1 MPVAASLA
9 STPTFLSVAVCAA
22 VARLF
27 MLRRTHRDSCAGTG
41 VGSCQPREV
50 GQRASCRSQ
59 LRGVPSMR
67 RCIQSEAVITFV
79 AHEKRSMALSRVTDV
94 PHIACTRGAGLSA
107 ACPST
112 KCLFKVHDSVGH
124 GTVHYLF
131 HALVAC
137 YAFVRRTRCIARSMV
152 DCRLAGGCRVRGA
165 MPDEGAKPSSTI
177 YHSLRVTQRPGADH
191 TKQASV
197 DIYSV

>member
-1 MPVAASLA
+1 VSAARGRA
-9 STPTFLSVAVCAA
+9 TGQLSEPAA
-22 VARLF
+22 RCPFDAALNTV
-27 MLRRTHRDSCAGTG
+27 
-41 VGSCQPREV
+41 
-50 GQRASCRSQ
+50 
-59 LRGVPSMR
+59 RGP
-67 RCIQSEAVITFV
+67 AVITFV

-165 MPDEGAKPSSTI
+165 MPDEGAKPSI
-177 YHSLRVTQRPGADH
+177 PSLNGPGLI
-191 TKQASV
+191 TPSKQASTFIRFE
-197 DIYSV
+197 DTT